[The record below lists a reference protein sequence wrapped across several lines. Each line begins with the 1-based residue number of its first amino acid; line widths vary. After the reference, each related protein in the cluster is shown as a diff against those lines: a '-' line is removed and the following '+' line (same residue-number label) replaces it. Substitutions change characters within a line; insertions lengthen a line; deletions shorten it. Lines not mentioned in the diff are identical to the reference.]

1 MECQHVTG
9 KRECYHRGG
18 SKVGG
23 YMKKNDINAL
33 LKFHMHQEFAVLPIV
48 LYVLLSGIIMICFHY
63 YSMKALILAAVLAI
77 LIGFLLCADKA
88 HYWDAIVHG
97 LAQYG
102 NARLIMIFMVIGIFS
117 KLLAVG
123 QIGSGF
129 VWIGM
134 HLHLSGGSFTVFCFL
149 VSSLISMGA
158 GAPIAAL
165 LAVVP
170 IFYPAGVL
178 MGADPA
184 ILTGAML
191 SGIFFGDALSPSSQ
205 VIHTTIASQHDPV
218 TNKGADLL
226 RVMKQRLPYL
236 LIAGIL
242 SAVLFYALGTSGS
255 AQNPELL
262 ASMCNPKGLWM
273 LLPILL
279 LLIICFKT
287 SDLFVGVTYAIVAG
301 IIVGIATG
309 LFRFSDLI
317 SIQYETQELHGILF
331 DGLSG
336 VVDIIIS
343 TILLYG
349 LIAIAVEGGMMEKC
363 CNYLTSRKALQHV
376 GGAEAM
382 ISLGVGIVNIL
393 LAGCVLPSILMFKDI
408 ADTIGKKAGISP
420 ERRSILLTAMTTNI
434 TAIIPI
440 NSALV
445 MGAVTVINQ
454 LAANHAYLP
463 VVTPFQIFL
472 SSYYCLLLTLICG
485 IWVVLGAGREGEHK
499 YSMTYHH
506 AKE

>member
-1 MECQHVTG
+1 
-9 KRECYHRGG
+9 
-18 SKVGG
+18 
-23 YMKKNDINAL
+23 
-33 LKFHMHQEFAVLPIV
+33 
-48 LYVLLSGIIMICFHY
+48 
-63 YSMKALILAAVLAI
+63 
-77 LIGFLLCADKA
+77 
-88 HYWDAIVHG
+88 
-97 LAQYG
+97 
-102 NARLIMIFMVIGIFS
+102 
-117 KLLAVG
+117 
-123 QIGSGF
+123 
-129 VWIGM
+129 
-134 HLHLSGGSFTVFCFL
+134 
-149 VSSLISMGA
+149 
-158 GAPIAAL
+158 
-165 LAVVP
+165 
-170 IFYPAGVL
+170 

-408 ADTIGKKAGISP
+408 ADTIGKKG
-420 ERRSILLTAMTTNI
+420 RNI
-434 TAIIPI
+434 TGTQEYSVNCDDNEY
-440 NSALV
+440 NSNHTNQQRLCHGSCYCDQSAGRKSCLSA
-445 MGAVTVINQ
+445 GCHTVSNF
-454 LAANHAYLP
+454 P
-463 VVTPFQIFL
+463 V
-472 SSYYCLLLTLICG
+472 LLLLSASDTDLRY
-485 IWVVLGAGREGEHK
+485 LGRARCRERGR
-499 YSMTYHH
+499 T
-506 AKE
+506 